1 MNKSTLITHVTPFP
15 NNTCKQ
21 VDSLLDEC
29 AFMIQH
35 RSLFLP
41 PRQVDGT
48 TDSWKLLFPD
58 AAASFSLKSLKY
70 NIDEILEHQPNHA
83 VGRHPARA
91 LRVTLILKG
100 GKMNIVRI
108 SDWMPENEPSS
119 ITGRRGSNHHHH
131 NLLEMSPHNSSC
143 YPPQAV
149 NFMQFLSLLGLE
161 HLFLNTHRGDFIPVG
176 PESSFSIFY

>member
-1 MNKSTLITHVTPFP
+1 MLRTTFFS
-15 NNTCKQ
+15 
-21 VDSLLDEC
+21 SLAKIE
-29 AFMIQH
+29 H

-41 PRQVDGT
+41 PRQVDGA

-83 VGRHPARA
+83 V
-91 LRVTLILKG
+91 
-100 GKMNIVRI
+100 
-108 SDWMPENEPSS
+108 EE
-119 ITGRRGSNHHHH
+119 SNHHHH

-143 YPPQAV
+143 HPPQAV

-161 HLFLNTHRGDFIPVG
+161 HLLLNTHRGDFIPVD